1 MHSVTDLASL
11 IKVTRAL
18 RQLPSPEERRNIR
31 LEAGISQQELAAA
44 LGASRV
50 TLSRWESGTRRPRG
64 EMAIR
69 YARALERLIK
79 LNEEKS

>member
-1 MHSVTDLASL
+1 MHSITDLASL
-11 IKVTRAL
+11 IKETRAL

-50 TLSRWESGTRRPRG
+50 TLSRWETGTRRPRG

-79 LNEEKS
+79 LNEETS